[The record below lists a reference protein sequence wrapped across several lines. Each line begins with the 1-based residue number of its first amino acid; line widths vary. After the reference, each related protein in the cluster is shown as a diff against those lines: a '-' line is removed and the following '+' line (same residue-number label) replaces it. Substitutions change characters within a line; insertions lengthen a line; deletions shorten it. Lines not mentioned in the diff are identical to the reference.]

1 MKMPRGTW
9 VDKSQNDLAQVV
21 DKFLFRVSRSVGLK
35 VLIRAGDFQDMG
47 CFAFGAE
54 EAKNLGCGEQTLK
67 DFGSGIVCFD
77 RADDQC
83 SIGLAKGLLY
93 LEVGDPIAMFSHHV
107 FNAQGSSLLGNAR
120 RDV

>member
-1 MKMPRGTW
+1 MPRGLW
-9 VDKSQNDLAQVV
+9 VDKLQNDLAQLVE
-21 DKFLFRVSRSVGLK
+21 KFLLRLSRSEGLK
-35 VLIRAGDFQDMG
+35 VLIRAGDFQDLS

-54 EAKNLGCGEQTLK
+54 EAKNLWCGEQTLK
-67 DFGSGIVCFD
+67 DFRGGIVCFD
-77 RADDQC
+77 RADDQG

-93 LEVGDPIAMFSHHV
+93 LEVGDPVAMFVHHV